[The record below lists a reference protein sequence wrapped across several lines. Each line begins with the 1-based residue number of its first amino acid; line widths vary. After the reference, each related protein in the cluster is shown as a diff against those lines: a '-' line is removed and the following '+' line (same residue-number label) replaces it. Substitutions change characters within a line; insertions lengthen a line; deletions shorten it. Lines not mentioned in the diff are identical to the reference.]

1 MLVLI
6 IYLIEKLGLIIYIII
21 DKMDFNNETT
31 VGIPAADVER
41 ISILQRRYDMIEA
54 LEDYKKKRLNGVG
67 VTLSIVR
74 ARLFSLFV
82 EIQALLKRRLS
93 EIEYN
98 NILNSCLNDTKED
111 ELIKTIFLLNEQLD
125 EIKLTRIDTSRVYDS
140 LNVEE
145 ENKEKGF

>member
-74 ARLFSLFV
+74 ARQIGRAHV
-82 EIQALLKRRLS
+82 
-93 EIEYN
+93 
-98 NILNSCLNDTKED
+98 
-111 ELIKTIFLLNEQLD
+111 
-125 EIKLTRIDTSRVYDS
+125 
-140 LNVEE
+140 
-145 ENKEKGF
+145 